1 MERVTADHRV
11 DPDAPAGGGRP
22 WGLGGR
28 SCITTL
34 LDDTPRYGA
43 TTLHRVPRCPV
54 PSYLPRYWPGKYVR
68 ESLRPRELSSAP
80 GGICQRRQ
88 RLCYTS
94 CVMPNH
100 THLEDHN
107 MSQGKLSKGMRQ
119 VTLKAASSFSYIA
132 SLSGSSA
139 TISRR
144 NLGKLVVR
152 TPHTTS
158 SSISA
163 YP

>member
-1 MERVTADHRV
+1 MERVTADHRA
-11 DPDAPAGGGRP
+11 DPDVPAGGGGP
-22 WGLGGR
+22 WGLGVR

-34 LDDTPRYGA
+34 LGDTPRYGA

-68 ESLRPRELSSAP
+68 ESLRPRELSSAL
-80 GGICQRRQ
+80 GDICQRRQ
-88 RLCYTS
+88 RLCYVS

-100 THLEDHN
+100 AHLEIN
-107 MSQGKLSKGMRQ
+107 MSQSNLSKGMRQ
-119 VTLKAASSFSYIA
+119 VTLKAASSFSYIV
-132 SLSGSSA
+132 SLSGNSA

>member
-1 MERVTADHRV
+1 MERVIKG
-11 DPDAPAGGGRP
+11 AGLALP
-22 WGLGGR
+22 H
-28 SCITTL
+28 CY
-34 LDDTPRYGA
+34 TPR
-43 TTLHRVPRCPV
+43 H
-54 PSYLPRYWPGKYVR
+54 
-68 ESLRPRELSSAP
+68 
-80 GGICQRRQ
+80 QRRQ
-88 RLCYTS
+88 RLFYAA

-100 THLEDHN
+100 AHLEIN
-107 MSQGKLSKGMRQ
+107 MSQGNLFKGMWQ
-119 VTLKAASSFSYIA
+119 VTLKASSSFNYIA
-132 SLSGSSA
+132 SLSGNSA